1 MGLWGIY
8 ACIKWLMGTFNTKA
22 TRLGGNTR
30 LCVWAARCDCT
41 FEGVPISGGGGRR
54 YNKNCKYANIRAFF
68 LTNCKRS
75 GIFFWDMQIYLQKKA
90 ARSPLLPFLFYF
102 LLSLL
107 PSLSLLFSS
116 FLVVPRDFIPLRMS
130 IPWDLIPR
138 LRPSF
143 FFFYFFLGSSAGF
156 YPAPYVHSAG
166 FHPAL
171 IQLMLP

>member
-1 MGLWGIY
+1 
-8 ACIKWLMGTFNTKA
+8 MGTFNTKA

-75 GIFFWDMQIYLQKKA
+75 GIFFLRYANLFAKK
-90 ARSPLLPFLFYF
+90 SSKVPLTA
-102 LLSLL
+102 
-107 PSLSLLFSS
+107 LSLLFSS
-116 FLVVPRDFIPLRMS
+116 FSSSVPFSS
-130 IPWDLIPR
+130 IFL
-138 LRPSF
+138 
-143 FFFYFFLGSSAGF
+143 FLGSSAGF
-156 YPAPYVHSAG
+156 YPAPYVHSAGFNPAPYVHSAG

>member
-1 MGLWGIY
+1 MRMG
-8 ACIKWLMGTFNTKA
+8 CKM
-22 TRLGGNTR
+22 RLYFRRGPHF
-30 LCVWAARCDCT
+30 W
-41 FEGVPISGGGGRR
+41 GRR
-54 YNKNCKYANIRAFF
+54 SKVQQKLQICKH
-68 LTNCKRS
+68 S
-75 GIFFWDMQIYLQKKA
+75 GIFFDELQAFGHFFLRYANYLQKKA

-116 FLVVPRDFIPLRMS
+116 FLVVPRDLIPLRMS

-166 FHPAL
+166 FNPAPYVHSAGFHPAL